1 MSVLIGLN
9 SLYYALLTSDPVGG
23 TPTYDAPVRI
33 AGAIK
38 VGVNPNS
45 SLETLFADD
54 GPMETASTIGQ
65 ISVELN
71 VADLD
76 LDTQAV
82 LMGHTKAGG
91 VLKRKSSDTPPWV
104 AIGFKTLKSNGHYR
118 YTWLAKGK
126 FALPEQSNETKGESV
141 NFQTPTIQ
149 GSFVKRDSD
158 DEWERHVDEDDAD
171 YLASLGTNWFSS
183 ALGGVADAV
192 APTLTSV
199 VPADAAA
206 GVAVGST
213 VVWTFGEALMLSTI
227 NSNNFMVMEEAA
239 GTKVPGALTVNAART
254 IVTFTPTG
262 NMDAATL
269 HLAIAGSGVKDLY
282 GNAYAGSVSTFTTA

>member
-9 SLYYALLTSDPVGG
+9 SLYYAILTSDPVGG

-38 VGVNPNS
+38 AGVNPNA

-54 GPMETASTIGQ
+54 GPSETASTIGQ

-71 VADLD
+71 VSDLD

-82 LMGHTKAGG
+82 LLGHTKSGG
-91 VLKRKSSDTPPWV
+91 ILIRKGGDVPPWV
-104 AIGFKTLKSNGHYR
+104 ALGFKTLKSNGKYR

-126 FALPEQSNETKGESV
+126 FAIPEQNNETKGDTV
-141 NFQTPTIQ
+141 TFQTPTIQ

-158 DEWERHVDEDDAD
+158 DEWERHIDEDDTD
-171 YLASLGTNWFSS
+171 YLPALGTAWFTSPIGS
-183 ALGGVADAV
+183 NDTTP
-192 APTLTSV
+192 PTLSSV

-213 VVWTFGEALMLSTI
+213 VVWTFNEALALSTI
-227 NSNNFMVMEEAA
+227 NSNNFMVMEEVS
-239 GTKVPGALTVNAART
+239 GTKVPGALTVNAGRT

-269 HLAIAGSGVKDLY
+269 HIAIVGSGVKDLS